1 MGIQKLKLSSES
13 ALNRLD
19 NKGPIKFL
27 VKNKSI
33 YV

>member
-19 NKGPIKFL
+19 NKPIKFL
-27 VKNKSI
+27 VKNKLI